1 MTTAAM
7 IMMARKPHVDGW
19 CRLRAQLWPD
29 GAEAEHR
36 REIGDMLLS
45 PDRLAG
51 FVALAPDGAVVGFA
65 EASLRHD
72 YVNGCETSP
81 VAFLEGVF
89 VAPDYRRAGI
99 ARDLVHAVQD
109 WARARGVTELASD
122 ADIDNSASI
131 TMHGALGFEETERVV
146 YFRKPIHN

>member
-1 MTTAAM
+1 MTTVTM

-19 CRLRAQLWPD
+19 CRLRAQLWPETS
-29 GAEAEHR
+29 EADHR
-36 REIGDMLLS
+36 REIGEMLLA

-51 FVALAPDGAVVGFA
+51 FVALAPNGSVAGFA

-72 YVNGCETSP
+72 YVNGCDTSP
-81 VAFLEGVF
+81 VAFLEGIF
-89 VAPDYRRAGI
+89 VEEDYRRNGI

-109 WARARGVTELASD
+109 WGRAHGVTELASD
-122 ADIDNSASI
+122 ADIMNDASI

-146 YFRKPIHN
+146 YFRKAI